1 MNNNFKLDLYP
12 HNLESYEKIKKGFL
26 EKQIVSIV
34 HATGTGKSYNALQL
48 ALDNKDKKITYLVPS
63 IGIVEHLKEILE
75 NNNLKLQRDL
85 TNLDFRTYQ
94 NLINLSRQELKEL
107 DIDFLIID
115 EFHHIGAPVW
125 GERVNTI
132 VETHKD
138 MKVFGM
144 TAYTVRD
151 RNTIYERDMVNSN
164 GKELF
169 SNSVVSRYDLCD
181 ALIDGVLPKPIYKS
195 GYVYLEKT
203 AETLEE
209 RIKKLNPNSKD
220 YKDLVPILKDVK
232 KRLNNA
238 SSTKDIF
245 KKYIKPD
252 GKYIYFC
259 PVNSEE
265 KVNDIDTI
273 IEEIESWIKEMG
285 LTNDDYVIYKSTSKM
300 QDSGKSARKAFYDDK
315 DLSGMKAANK
325 LRIMVAINQYNEG
338 IHAPGLDGVIMAR
351 QTQSDIVFFEQLGR
365 GLAVRGR
372 TKEEYDKLEKKN
384 LEELKKLCKEKEI
397 KIKDTTS
404 KEEII
409 EQLLAP
415 VIIDLANNIGF
426 IKELENNIKD
436 RVKEIQ
442 NSKHQG
448 KKRKIHLGDT
458 KFDIEMINED
468 LYEILKY
475 MNDRLTM
482 TWMDKYNLAK
492 KYYEHYGNLQIAFNF
507 KTTNGIDYDENGITL
522 GKWIQTQKQTYNGKG
537 RCKITEEQIRL
548 LEEIGM
554 DFNIKDNKEVW
565 MDKYNLAKKYYEHY
579 GNLQIT
585 FHFKTTNGIDYD
597 ENGVALGRW
606 IQTQKQAYNG
616 KGRCKITEE
625 QIRLLEEIGMDFN
638 IKDNKEVWM
647 DKYNLAKKYY
657 EHYGNLQIT
666 FHFKTTN
673 GIDYD
678 ENGVALGRW
687 IQTQKQAYTGKET
700 YKITEEQIRLLE
712 EIGMDFNIK
721 DNKKVWMDK
730 YNLAKK
736 YYEYYGNLKIP
747 QKFKTINGIDYDEN
761 GVALGSW
768 IQTQK
773 QAYTGKGIYKI
784 AKEQIRL
791 LEEIGM
797 DFNIKDNKEIWMN
810 NYNLAKKYYEHYG
823 NLQIAFNFK
832 TTNGIDY
839 DENGIALG
847 RWIFTQKQAY
857 IGKGNYKITKE
868 QIRLLEEIG
877 MDFNIKNRKEAWI
890 TNYNLV
896 KKYYEHYGDLKIPRN
911 FRTINGVDYDENG
924 ITLGNWIQNQKQAYN
939 GKGSSKI
946 TEEQIRLL
954 EEIGMHFNVKYNEE
968 AWMDKYDLA
977 GKYYE
982 HYGNLKIPQNFKT
995 INGIDYD
1002 ETGIA
1007 LGKWLTTQKLAYNAK
1022 GKCIITKEQIRLLE
1036 EIGIVWFNP
1045 RNNEKFQKEEIN
1057 SNNIKR
1063 KEKEITNRVY
1073 SYLGKIDNNDPL
1085 TKEKLNEGFIDEL
1098 NKNFKR

>member
-75 NNNLKLQRDL
+75 NNDLHLQRDL
-85 TNLDFRTYQ
+85 PNLEFRTYQ
-94 NLINLSRQELKEL
+94 SLINLSRQELKEL

-151 RNTIYERDMVNSN
+151 RNTAYERDMVNPN

-203 AETLEE
+203 AEALEE

-285 LTNDDYVIYKSTSKM
+285 LTNDEYVIYKSTSKM

-372 TKEEYDKLEKKN
+372 TKEEYDKLEKKT
-384 LEELKKLCKEKEI
+384 LEELKQLCKEKEI

-415 VIIDLANNIGF
+415 IIIDLANNIGF

-436 RVKEIQ
+436 RIKEIQ

-492 KYYEHYGNLQIAFNF
+492 KYYEHYGNLDISQRF
-507 KTTNGIDYDENGITL
+507 KTINGIDYDENGIAL
-522 GKWIQTQKQTYNGKG
+522 GKWIQNQKQAYNSKGTY
-537 RCKITEEQIRL
+537 KITEEQIKLLEGIEMDFSIKDNKQVWISNYNLAKKYYEHYGDLKIAFHFKTINGIDYDENGVALGNWLQNQKQAYNSKGTYKITEEQIKL
-548 LEEIGM
+548 LEEIEM
-554 DFNIKDNKEVW
+554 DFNIKDNKQTW
-565 MDKYNLAKKYYEHY
+565 MNNYNLAKKYYEHY
-579 GNLQIT
+579 GNLNVPT
-585 FHFKTTNGIDYD
+585 KFKTSNGIDYD
-597 ENGVALGRW
+597 KNGVALGSW
-606 IQTQKQAYNG
+606 LNKQKQVYNG
-616 KGRCKITEE
+616 KRKYKITEE
-625 QIRLLEEIGMDFN
+625 QIKLLEEIGMDFN
-638 IKDNKEVWM
+638 IKNRKEAWM
-647 DKYNLAKKYY
+647 NNYNLAKKYY
-657 EHYGNLQIT
+657 EHYGNL
-666 FHFKTTN
+666 
-673 GIDYD
+673 
-678 ENGVALGRW
+678 
-687 IQTQKQAYTGKET
+687 
-700 YKITEEQIRLLE
+700 
-712 EIGMDFNIK
+712 NIP
-721 DNKKVWMDK
+721 
-730 YNLAKK
+730 A
-736 YYEYYGNLKIP
+736 
-747 QKFKTINGIDYDEN
+747 KFKTINGIDYDEN

-768 IQTQK
+768 LNKQK
-773 QAYTGKGIYKI
+773 QAYNSKGTYKI
-784 AKEQIRL
+784 TEEQIKL

-797 DFNIKDNKEIWMN
+797 DFNIKNRKEAWMN
-810 NYNLAKKYYEHYG
+810 NYNLAKKYHEHYG
-823 NLQIAFNFK
+823 NLNIPAKFK
-832 TTNGIDY
+832 TSNGIDY
-839 DENGIALG
+839 DENGVTLR
-847 RWIFTQKQAY
+847 RWIDTQKQACN
-857 IGKGNYKITKE
+857 GKGNCKITKE
-868 QIRLLEEIG
+868 QIRLLEKIG

-890 TNYNLV
+890 TNYNLA
-896 KKYYEHYGDLKIPRN
+896 K
-911 FRTINGVDYDENG
+911 
-924 ITLGNWIQNQKQAYN
+924 
-939 GKGSSKI
+939 
-946 TEEQIRLL
+946 
-954 EEIGMHFNVKYNEE
+954 
-968 AWMDKYDLA
+968 
-977 GKYYE
+977 KYYE
-982 HYGNLKIPQNFKT
+982 HYGNLKIPQSFKT
-995 INGIDYD
+995 INGVDYD
-1002 ETGIA
+1002 ENGVA
-1007 LGKWLTTQKLAYNAK
+1007 LGKWIDTQKQAYNGRGNTK
-1022 GKCIITKEQIRLLE
+1022 ITEEQIKLLE
-1036 EIGIVWFNP
+1036 DIEIVWFTSKSD
-1045 RNNEKFQKEEIN
+1045 EKFQKEEIN

>member
-75 NNNLKLQRDL
+75 SNNLKLQRDL
-85 TNLDFRTYQ
+85 LNLEFRTYQ
-94 NLINLSRQELKEL
+94 SLINLSRQELKEL

-203 AETLEE
+203 AEALEE

-273 IEEIESWIKEMG
+273 IEEIESWIKEIG

-372 TKEEYDKLEKKN
+372 TKEEYDKLEKKT
-384 LEELKKLCKEKEI
+384 LEELRQLCKEKEI

-442 NSKHQG
+442 NSKQQG

-492 KYYEHYGNLQIAFNF
+492 KYYEHYGNLKIPKNF
-507 KTTNGIDYDENGITL
+507 KTINGIDYDENGITL

-537 RCKITEEQIRL
+537 RCKITE
-548 LEEIGM
+548 
-554 DFNIKDNKEVW
+554 
-565 MDKYNLAKKYYEHY
+565 
-579 GNLQIT
+579 
-585 FHFKTTNGIDYD
+585 
-597 ENGVALGRW
+597 
-606 IQTQKQAYNG
+606 
-616 KGRCKITEE
+616 
-625 QIRLLEEIGMDFN
+625 
-638 IKDNKEVWM
+638 
-647 DKYNLAKKYY
+647 
-657 EHYGNLQIT
+657 
-666 FHFKTTN
+666 
-673 GIDYD
+673 
-678 ENGVALGRW
+678 
-687 IQTQKQAYTGKET
+687 
-700 YKITEEQIRLLE
+700 
-712 EIGMDFNIK
+712 
-721 DNKKVWMDK
+721 
-730 YNLAKK
+730 
-736 YYEYYGNLKIP
+736 
-747 QKFKTINGIDYDEN
+747 
-761 GVALGSW
+761 
-768 IQTQK
+768 
-773 QAYTGKGIYKI
+773 
-784 AKEQIRL
+784 EQIRL

-857 IGKGNYKITKE
+857 IGKGGCKITKE

-877 MDFNIKNRKEAWI
+877 MDFNIKDNKEVWMDK
-890 TNYNLV
+890 YNLA
-896 KKYYEHYGDLKIPRN
+896 KKYYEHYGNLQIAFN
-911 FRTINGVDYDENG
+911 FKTTNGIDYDENG
-924 ITLGNWIQNQKQAYN
+924 VALGRWIQTQKQAYT
-939 GKGSSKI
+939 GKGKSKI

-1002 ETGIA
+1002 ENGIA

-1036 EIGIVWFNP
+1036 DIGIVWFTSKTD
-1045 RNNEKFQKEEIN
+1045 EKLQKEQIN

>member
-75 NNNLKLQRDL
+75 NNDLKLQRDL
-85 TNLDFRTYQ
+85 PNLDFRTYQ
-94 NLINLSRQELKEL
+94 SLINLSRQELKEL
-107 DIDFLIID
+107 DIDFFIID

-151 RNTIYERDMVNSN
+151 RNTVYERDMVNSN

-203 AETLEE
+203 AEALEE

-220 YKDLVPILKDVK
+220 YKDLAPILKDMK

-265 KVNDIDTI
+265 KVNDINTI

-300 QDSGKSARKAFYDDK
+300 QDAGKSARKAFYGDK
-315 DLSGMKAANK
+315 DLSGIKATNK

-372 TKEEYDKLEKKN
+372 TKEEYDKLEKKT
-384 LEELKKLCKEKEI
+384 LEELRKLCKEKEI

-436 RVKEIQ
+436 RVKEIKA
-442 NSKHQG
+442 SKNQRT
-448 KKRKIHLGDT
+448 KRKIHLGDK

-468 LYEILKY
+468 LYEILRY

-492 KYYEHYGNLQIAFNF
+492 KYYEHYGNLNIPVKF
-507 KTTNGIDYDENGITL
+507 KTINGIDYDENGIAL
-522 GKWIQTQKQTYNGKG
+522 GMWIQTQKQTYNGKG

-548 LEEIGM
+548 FEEIGM
-554 DFNIKDNKEVW
+554 NFNVKYNEETWKN
-565 MDKYNLAKKYYEHY
+565 KYNLAKKYYEHY
-579 GNLQIT
+579 GNLNIPVK
-585 FHFKTTNGIDYD
+585 FKTINGIDYN
-597 ENGVALGRW
+597 ENGIALGMW
-606 IQTQKQAYNG
+606 VHNQKSAYNR
-616 KGRCKITEE
+616 KGAHKINEK
-625 QIRLLEEIGMDFN
+625 QIKLLEEIGMDFN
-638 IKDNKEVWM
+638 IKDNKE
-647 DKYNLAKKYY
+647 
-657 EHYGNLQIT
+657 T
-666 FHFKTTN
+666 
-673 GIDYD
+673 
-678 ENGVALGRW
+678 W
-687 IQTQKQAYTGKET
+687 I
-700 YKITEEQIRLLE
+700 
-712 EIGMDFNIK
+712 
-721 DNKKVWMDK
+721 
-730 YNLAKK
+730 
-736 YYEYYGNLKIP
+736 
-747 QKFKTINGIDYDEN
+747 
-761 GVALGSW
+761 
-768 IQTQK
+768 
-773 QAYTGKGIYKI
+773 
-784 AKEQIRL
+784 
-791 LEEIGM
+791 
-797 DFNIKDNKEIWMN
+797 N

-823 NLQIAFNFK
+823 NL
-832 TTNGIDY
+832 
-839 DENGIALG
+839 
-847 RWIFTQKQAY
+847 
-857 IGKGNYKITKE
+857 
-868 QIRLLEEIG
+868 
-877 MDFNIKNRKEAWI
+877 
-890 TNYNLV
+890 
-896 KKYYEHYGDLKIPRN
+896 KIPQK
-911 FRTINGVDYDENG
+911 FKTINGVDYDENG
-924 ITLGNWIQNQKQAYN
+924 IALGSWIQTQKQAYN
-939 GKGSSKI
+939 SKGRYKISK
-946 TEEQIRLL
+946 EQIRLL
-954 EEIGMHFNVKYNEE
+954 EEIGADFKIKDNKETWINNYN
-968 AWMDKYDLA
+968 LA
-977 GKYYE
+977 KKYYE

-1002 ETGIA
+1002 ENGIA
-1007 LGKWLTTQKLAYNAK
+1007 LGSWIQTQKQAYNGK
-1022 GKCIITKEQIRLLE
+1022 GTYKITKEQIRLLE
-1036 EIGIVWFNP
+1036 EIGIVWFTSKTD
-1045 RNNEKFQKEEIN
+1045 EKFQKEEIN

-1073 SYLGKIDNNDPL
+1073 SYLGKIDNNDLL

>member
-75 NNNLKLQRDL
+75 NNDLKLQRDL
-85 TNLDFRTYQ
+85 PNLEFRTYQ
-94 NLINLSRQELKEL
+94 SLINLSRQELKEL
-107 DIDFLIID
+107 DIDLLIVD

-138 MKVFGM
+138 MKIFGM

-203 AETLEE
+203 AEALEE

-220 YKDLVPILKDVK
+220 YKDLAPILKDMK

-238 SSTKDIF
+238 ASTKDIF

-315 DLSGMKAANK
+315 DLSGMKAADK

-338 IHAPGLDGVIMAR
+338 IHTPGLDGVIMAR

-372 TKEEYDKLEKKN
+372 TKEEYDKLEKKT
-384 LEELKKLCKEKEI
+384 LEELRQLCKEKEI

-409 EQLLAP
+409 EKLLAP

-436 RVKEIQ
+436 RVKEIKA
-442 NSKHQG
+442 SKHQG
-448 KKRKIHLGDT
+448 KKRKNHLGDT

-468 LYEILKY
+468 LYEILRY

-492 KYYEHYGNLQIAFNF
+492 KYYEHYGNLDILQRF
-507 KTTNGIDYDENGITL
+507 KTINGADYDENGI
-522 GKWIQTQKQTYNGKG
+522 
-537 RCKITEEQIRL
+537 
-548 LEEIGM
+548 
-554 DFNIKDNKEVW
+554 
-565 MDKYNLAKKYYEHY
+565 
-579 GNLQIT
+579 
-585 FHFKTTNGIDYD
+585 
-597 ENGVALGRW
+597 ALGMW
-606 IQTQKQAYNG
+606 IKHQKQAYNG
-616 KGRCKITEE
+616 KEKRKIT
-625 QIRLLEEIGMDFN
+625 
-638 IKDNKEVWM
+638 
-647 DKYNLAKKYY
+647 
-657 EHYGNLQIT
+657 
-666 FHFKTTN
+666 
-673 GIDYD
+673 
-678 ENGVALGRW
+678 
-687 IQTQKQAYTGKET
+687 
-700 YKITEEQIRLLE
+700 
-712 EIGMDFNIK
+712 
-721 DNKKVWMDK
+721 
-730 YNLAKK
+730 
-736 YYEYYGNLKIP
+736 
-747 QKFKTINGIDYDEN
+747 
-761 GVALGSW
+761 
-768 IQTQK
+768 
-773 QAYTGKGIYKI
+773 
-784 AKEQIRL
+784 KEQIRL

-797 DFNIKDNKEIWMN
+797 DFNIKDNKQAWIN

-823 NLQIAFNFK
+823 NLKMPQRFK
-832 TTNGIDY
+832 TINGVDY
-839 DENGIALG
+839 DEDGIAL
-847 RWIFTQKQAY
+847 RSWLDTQKQSY
-857 IGKGNYKITKE
+857 NGKGKYKITKE
-868 QIRLLEEIG
+868 QIRLLKEIG
-877 MDFNIKNRKEAWI
+877 MDFNIRDNKQTWI
-890 TNYNLV
+890 NNYNLA
-896 KKYYEHYGDLKIPRN
+896 KKYYEYYGNLKIPQR
-911 FRTINGVDYDENG
+911 FRTINGVDYDEDGIALGSWLDTQKKSYNGKGNYKKVKERIRLLEEIGMNFNVKYNEESWKNKYNLAKKYYEYYGNLKMPQKFKTING
-924 ITLGNWIQNQKQAYN
+924 IDYDEDGIALGMWIAIQKQAYN
-939 GKGSSKI
+939 GKGNNKI
-946 TEEQIRLL
+946 TDEQIRLLEEIGVNFNIKYNEESWKNKYNLAKKYYEHYGNLKMPQRFKTINGIDYNEDGIALGMWLTLQKQAYTGKGSCKITKEQIRLL

-977 GKYYE
+977 KKYYE
-982 HYGNLKIPQNFKT
+982 HYGNLKIPQKFKTINGVDYDENGIALGSWLQNQKQAYNGKYICKITEEQIRLLEEINFNIKYNEESWKNKYNLAKKYYEYYGNLKIPQRFKT

-1002 ETGIA
+1002 EDGIA
-1007 LGKWLTTQKLAYNAK
+1007 LGMWIAIQKQAYNGK
-1022 GKCIITKEQIRLLE
+1022 GKFKITKEQIRLLE
-1036 EIGIVWFNP
+1036 EIGIVWVTSKTD
-1045 RNNEKFQKEEIN
+1045 EKLQKEEFN

-1073 SYLGKIDNNDPL
+1073 SYLGKIDNNDTL
-1085 TKEKLNEGFIDEL
+1085 TKEKINEGFIDEL

>member
-1 MNNNFKLDLYP
+1 MNNDFKLDLYP
-12 HNLESYEKIKKGFL
+12 HNLESYEKVKKGFL

-48 ALDNKDKKITYLVPS
+48 VLDNKDKKITYLVPS

-75 NNNLKLQRDL
+75 SNNLKLQRDL
-85 TNLDFRTYQ
+85 PNLEFRTYQ
-94 NLINLSRQELKEL
+94 SLINLSRQELKEL

-132 VETHKD
+132 VKTHKD

-151 RNTIYERDMVNSN
+151 RNTAYERDMVNPN

-169 SNSVVSRYDLCD
+169 SNSIASRYDLCD

-203 AETLEE
+203 AEALEE

-265 KVNDIDTI
+265 NVNDIDTI

-285 LTNDDYVIYKSTSKM
+285 LTNDEYVIYKSTSKM

-315 DLSGMKAANK
+315 DLSGMKVANK

-372 TKEEYDKLEKKN
+372 TKEEYDKLEKKT
-384 LEELKKLCKEKEI
+384 LEELKQLCKEKEI

-442 NSKHQG
+442 NLKRQG

-492 KYYEHYGNLQIAFNF
+492 KYYEHYGNLNIPVKF
-507 KTTNGIDYDENGITL
+507 KTINGVDYDENGFAL
-522 GKWIQTQKQTYNGKG
+522 RSWIDNQKQACNGKG
-537 RCKITEEQIRL
+537 NYKITEEQIRL
-548 LEEIGM
+548 LEKIGL
-554 DFNIKDNKEVW
+554 DFNIKDNKQTW
-565 MDKYNLAKKYYEHY
+565 MNNYNLAKKYYEHY
-579 GNLQIT
+579 GNL
-585 FHFKTTNGIDYD
+585 
-597 ENGVALGRW
+597 
-606 IQTQKQAYNG
+606 
-616 KGRCKITEE
+616 
-625 QIRLLEEIGMDFN
+625 N
-638 IKDNKEVWM
+638 IP
-647 DKYNLAKKYY
+647 
-657 EHYGNLQIT
+657 I
-666 FHFKTTN
+666 
-673 GIDYD
+673 
-678 ENGVALGRW
+678 
-687 IQTQKQAYTGKET
+687 
-700 YKITEEQIRLLE
+700 
-712 EIGMDFNIK
+712 
-721 DNKKVWMDK
+721 
-730 YNLAKK
+730 
-736 YYEYYGNLKIP
+736 
-747 QKFKTINGIDYDEN
+747 KFKTINGIDYDEN

-768 IQTQK
+768 LNT
-773 QAYTGKGIYKI
+773 
-784 AKEQIRL
+784 
-791 LEEIGM
+791 
-797 DFNIKDNKEIWMN
+797 
-810 NYNLAKKYYEHYG
+810 
-823 NLQIAFNFK
+823 
-832 TTNGIDY
+832 
-839 DENGIALG
+839 
-847 RWIFTQKQAY
+847 
-857 IGKGNYKITKE
+857 
-868 QIRLLEEIG
+868 
-877 MDFNIKNRKEAWI
+877 
-890 TNYNLV
+890 
-896 KKYYEHYGDLKIPRN
+896 
-911 FRTINGVDYDENG
+911 
-924 ITLGNWIQNQKQAYN
+924 QKQAYN

-954 EEIGMHFNVKYNEE
+954 EEIGMDFNIKDYKE
-968 AWMDKYDLA
+968 AWMNNYNLA
-977 GKYYE
+977 KKYYE

-1002 ETGIA
+1002 ENGVA
-1007 LGKWLTTQKLAYNAK
+1007 LRRWLDNQKQANNGKGTYK
-1022 GKCIITKEQIRLLE
+1022 ITKERIRLLEEIGLDFNIRDNKQTWMNNYNLAKKYYEHYGNLNIPVKFKTINGIDYDENGVALGNWLRNQKKAYNGKRTYKISKEKIRLLE
-1036 EIGIVWFNP
+1036 EIGIVWFTSKSDENM
-1045 RNNEKFQKEEIN
+1045 QKEEIN

>member
-75 NNNLKLQRDL
+75 SNNLNLQRDL
-85 TNLDFRTYQ
+85 PNLEFRTYQ
-94 NLINLSRQELKEL
+94 SLINLSRQELKEL
-107 DIDFLIID
+107 DIDLLIID

-151 RNTIYERDMVNSN
+151 RNTVYERDMVNSN

-181 ALIDGVLPKPIYKS
+181 ALIDGVLPKPVYKS

-203 AETLEE
+203 AEALEE

-238 SSTKDIF
+238 LSTKDIF

-372 TKEEYDKLEKKN
+372 TKEEYDKLEKKT
-384 LEELKKLCKEKEI
+384 LKELKQLCKEKEI

-409 EQLLAP
+409 EKLLAP

-442 NSKHQG
+442 NSKYQG

-507 KTTNGIDYDENGITL
+507 KTTNGIDYDENGIAL
-522 GKWIQTQKQTYNGKG
+522 GRWLQNQKQAYNGKG
-537 RCKITEEQIRL
+537 TYKITKEQIKLLEEIGMDFNVKDNKKAWMDKYNLVKKYYEHYGNLRIPQNFKTINGIDYDENGVALGKWLQHQKQAYIGKGNCKITEEQIKL

-554 DFNIKDNKEVW
+554 DFNIKDNKEAW
-565 MDKYNLAKKYYEHY
+565 LTNYNLAKKYYEHF
-579 GNLQIT
+579 GNLKIA
-585 FHFKTTNGIDYD
+585 FHFKTINGIDYD
-597 ENGVALGRW
+597 EAGIALGRW
-606 IQTQKQAYNG
+606 IHN
-616 KGRCKITEE
+616 
-625 QIRLLEEIGMDFN
+625 
-638 IKDNKEVWM
+638 
-647 DKYNLAKKYY
+647 
-657 EHYGNLQIT
+657 
-666 FHFKTTN
+666 
-673 GIDYD
+673 
-678 ENGVALGRW
+678 
-687 IQTQKQAYTGKET
+687 QKQAYTGKGT

-736 YYEYYGNLKIP
+736 YYEHYGNLKIPQSFKSINGVDYDEDGIALGIWIFTQKSAYNGKGNNKITEEQIRLLEEIGMDFNIKDNKKGWMDKYNLAKKYYEYYGNLKIP
-747 QKFKTINGIDYDEN
+747 QKFKTINGIDYDED
-761 GVALGSW
+761 GIALGIW
-768 IQTQK
+768 LTLQK
-773 QAYTGKGIYKI
+773 QAYTGKGSCKI
-784 AKEQIRL
+784 TDEQIRL
-791 LEEIGM
+791 LEEIGVN
-797 DFNIKDNKEIWMN
+797 FNIKYNERSWKNK
-810 NYNLAKKYYEHYG
+810 YNLAKKYYEY
-823 NLQIAFNFK
+823 
-832 TTNGIDY
+832 
-839 DENGIALG
+839 
-847 RWIFTQKQAY
+847 
-857 IGKGNYKITKE
+857 
-868 QIRLLEEIG
+868 
-877 MDFNIKNRKEAWI
+877 
-890 TNYNLV
+890 
-896 KKYYEHYGDLKIPRN
+896 
-911 FRTINGVDYDENG
+911 
-924 ITLGNWIQNQKQAYN
+924 
-939 GKGSSKI
+939 
-946 TEEQIRLL
+946 
-954 EEIGMHFNVKYNEE
+954 
-968 AWMDKYDLA
+968 
-977 GKYYE
+977 
-982 HYGNLKIPQNFKT
+982 YGNLKMPQKFKT

-1002 ETGIA
+1002 EDGIA
-1007 LGKWLTTQKLAYNAK
+1007 LGMWLTLQKQAYTGK
-1022 GKCIITKEQIRLLE
+1022 GSCKITDEQIRLLE
-1036 EIGIVWFNP
+1036 EIGIVWFTSKTD
-1045 RNNEKFQKEEIN
+1045 EKLQKEEFN

-1073 SYLGKIDNNDPL
+1073 SYLGKIDNNDTL
-1085 TKEKLNEGFIDEL
+1085 TKEKINEGFIDEL

>member
-75 NNNLKLQRDL
+75 SNNLNLQRDL
-85 TNLDFRTYQ
+85 PNLEFRTYQ
-94 NLINLSRQELKEL
+94 SLINLSRQELKEL
-107 DIDFLIID
+107 DIDLLIID

-151 RNTIYERDMVNSN
+151 RNTVYERDMVNSN

-181 ALIDGVLPKPIYKS
+181 ALIDGVLPKPVYKS

-203 AETLEE
+203 AEALEE

-372 TKEEYDKLEKKN
+372 TKEEYDKLEKKT
-384 LEELKKLCKEKEI
+384 LKELKQLCKEKEI

-409 EQLLAP
+409 EKLLAP

-442 NSKHQG
+442 NSKYQG

-482 TWMDKYNLAK
+482 TWMDKYNLVKKYYEHYGNLNIPLKFKTINGIDYDENGIALGWWVYNQKQAYNGKGKSKITEEQIRLLEEIGMNFNVKYNEEAWKNKYNLAK
-492 KYYEHYGNLQIAFNF
+492 KYYEHYGNLNIPVKF
-507 KTTNGIDYDENGITL
+507 KTINGIDYDANGINL
-522 GKWIQTQKQTYNGKG
+522 GSWIDNQKQTYNGKG
-537 RCKITEEQIRL
+537 SCKITEEQIRL

-554 DFNIKDNKEVW
+554 DFNKKYHEKEWLRKYNLAKKYYKHYGNWKIPRNFKTINGVDYDENGFALGSWIDNQKQSYNGNGTYKITKERIRLLEEIGVDFNIRDNKKTW

-579 GNLQIT
+579 GNLRIPQSFQTI
-585 FHFKTTNGIDYD
+585 NGVDYD
-597 ENGVALGRW
+597 EDGIALGMW
-606 IQTQKQAYNG
+606 
-616 KGRCKITEE
+616 
-625 QIRLLEEIGMDFN
+625 
-638 IKDNKEVWM
+638 
-647 DKYNLAKKYY
+647 
-657 EHYGNLQIT
+657 
-666 FHFKTTN
+666 
-673 GIDYD
+673 
-678 ENGVALGRW
+678 
-687 IQTQKQAYTGKET
+687 
-700 YKITEEQIRLLE
+700 
-712 EIGMDFNIK
+712 
-721 DNKKVWMDK
+721 
-730 YNLAKK
+730 
-736 YYEYYGNLKIP
+736 LK
-747 QKFKTINGIDYDEN
+747 
-761 GVALGSW
+761 S
-768 IQTQK
+768 QK
-773 QAYTGKGIYKI
+773 QAYTGKGSYK
-784 AKEQIRL
+784 
-791 LEEIGM
+791 M
-797 DFNIKDNKEIWMN
+797 
-810 NYNLAKKYYEHYG
+810 
-823 NLQIAFNFK
+823 
-832 TTNGIDY
+832 
-839 DENGIALG
+839 
-847 RWIFTQKQAY
+847 
-857 IGKGNYKITKE
+857 
-868 QIRLLEEIG
+868 
-877 MDFNIKNRKEAWI
+877 
-890 TNYNLV
+890 
-896 KKYYEHYGDLKIPRN
+896 
-911 FRTINGVDYDENG
+911 
-924 ITLGNWIQNQKQAYN
+924 
-939 GKGSSKI
+939 
-946 TEEQIRLL
+946 TEEQIRLF
-954 EEIGMHFNVKYNEE
+954 E
-968 AWMDKYDLA
+968 D
-977 GKYYE
+977 
-982 HYGNLKIPQNFKT
+982 
-995 INGIDYD
+995 
-1002 ETGIA
+1002 
-1007 LGKWLTTQKLAYNAK
+1007 
-1022 GKCIITKEQIRLLE
+1022 
-1036 EIGIVWFNP
+1036 IGIVWLTSKTD
-1045 RNNEKFQKEEIN
+1045 EKLQKEEIN

-1073 SYLGKIDNNDPL
+1073 SYLGKIDNNDTL
-1085 TKEKLNEGFIDEL
+1085 TKEKINEGFIDEL